1 MTRLLAVA
9 AAVALALALALAVLP
24 AVGPIGGPAPAAAAS
39 PDATPGPG
47 GGGDPRSVG
56 EGPGLVGNPLFAL
69 VLVLGIGIV
78 AAGLTAL
85 YVRATGGPR
94 TRPPSGP
101 PPRPRG

>member
-1 MTRLLAVA
+1 MIRLAAVA
-9 AAVALALALALAVLP
+9 ALAFALLLMPAVA
-24 AVGPIGGPAPAAAAS
+24 GAAS

-56 EGPGLVGNPLFAL
+56 EGPGLVGDPLFAL
-69 VLVLGIGIV
+69 VVVVAIGLV

-94 TRPPSGP
+94 TP
-101 PPRPRG
+101 PPP